1 MSVLKIELVKE
12 FSFNALHR
20 LPYAPA
26 GDRSTRPHEH
36 SFRVDVTVEGEV
48 KPREQTGELVDY
60 GDIEQAMD
68 PLLENYLE
76 NGYLNQIDGLE
87 NPTSE
92 NIARWI
98 WGQLKN
104 RLPGLKRVALQ
115 ETCTSSCH
123 YEGQ

>member
-1 MSVLKIELVKE
+1 MSALKVELVKE
-12 FSFNALHR
+12 FSFNALHK
-20 LPYAPA
+20 LPNAPA
-26 GDRSTRPHEH
+26 GDRSTCPHEH

-48 KPREQTGELVDY
+48 NTLKQTGGLVDY

-68 PLLENYLE
+68 PLLENYLRD
-76 NGYLNQIDGLE
+76 GYLNQIDGLE
-87 NPTSE
+87 NPTAD

-98 WGQLKN
+98 WGQLKD
-104 RLPGLKRVALQ
+104 RLPGLKRVSLQ